1 VLIKFS
7 NKRIK
12 IKARCTRSLV
22 RKKYEGF
29 TREQVIAAT
38 EARNTMAMMG
48 HPSEA
53 AFMKHV
59 VSSSPVIKNCQVTL
73 ADVSNAKII
82 FGPER
87 GNVKGKTVRQRP
99 EKVRPVYVSIPR
111 SLFEQIKNVTLAAD
125 VMFLNGLPFL

>member
-1 VLIKFS
+1 
-7 NKRIK
+7 
-12 IKARCTRSLV
+12 
-22 RKKYEGF
+22 
-29 TREQVIAAT
+29 
-38 EARNTMAMMG
+38 MAMMG

-73 ADVSNAKII
+73 ADVSNARII

-99 EKVRPVYVSIPR
+99 EKVRPIEENILYQDNKSTILLAITMGNGQARKGPSI
-111 SLFEQIKNVTLAAD
+111 
-125 VMFLNGLPFL
+125 